1 MAAFKRSRSSVPRLP
16 FESAESIRGSFTQL
30 SQMLRWRTR
39 FFLFVPFELVPLG
52 FPASALPMVTLPDIT
67 PFQRR
72 ADELDAQMRSPTF
85 YTQARLAA
93 EVTREQ
99 QRLAV
104 LLGDYSAL
112 KKAHAEIAEMSGLL
126 RDGSSDAELREMAEA
141 ELPALNA
148 RVEELHAAV
157 LRQMIPPEATDSRN
171 TVVEIRAGTGG
182 EEAALFAASLTRMYH
197 RYCEARR
204 WVIEPMGS
212 SVSERGGF
220 REISFLVRGQ
230 DVYKQLKFE
239 SGVHRV
245 QRVPSTEA
253 NGRIHTS
260 TVTVAVLPE
269 AEEVDLHIDPQ
280 DLEITVQRASGPG
293 GQGVNTTD
301 SAVRII
307 HKPTGLMV
315 FCADGRSQIKNKA
328 SAMAVLR
335 ARLLQRKQDEEAAKY
350 AAQRKNQIGTGD
362 RSERVRTYNFPQGRL
377 TDHRIGLTLYSLGQ
391 IIEGD
396 IGPVVEALQKADL
409 EQKLAELT
417 GQPFDMKRAASGSN
431 NNDDD
436 D

>member
-1 MAAFKRSRSSVPRLP
+1 MVSLP
-16 FESAESIRGSFTQL
+16 E
-30 SQMLRWRTR
+30 
-39 FFLFVPFELVPLG
+39 
-52 FPASALPMVTLPDIT
+52 IT

-72 ADELDAQMRSPTF
+72 LDELDAQMRSPNF
-85 YTQARLAA
+85 YTDARAA
-93 EVTREQ
+93 SQVTREH
-99 QRLAV
+99 QRLG
-104 LLGDYSAL
+104 LLLADHAAL
-112 KKAHAEIAEMSGLL
+112 AKAHADITEMRTLL
-126 RDGSSDAELREMAEA
+126 RDASGDAELRELAEA
-141 ELPALNA
+141 ELPGLECRA
-148 RVEELHAAV
+148 EELHAAV
-157 LRQMIPPEATDSRN
+157 LRQMIPPEPTDSRN

-182 EEAALFAASLTRMYH
+182 EEAALFAATLTRMYH
-197 RYCEARR
+197 RYCETRR
-204 WVIEPMGS
+204 WTIEPMGS

-220 REISFLVRGQ
+220 REVSFLVRGQ

-245 QRVPSTEA
+245 QRIPSTEA

-328 SAMAVLR
+328 SAMSVLR

-350 AAQRKNQIGTGD
+350 AAQRKSQIGTGD
-362 RSERVRTYNFPQGRL
+362 RSERVRTYNFPQNRL
-377 TDHRIGLTLYSLGQ
+377 TDHRIGLTLYSLPQ
-391 IIEGD
+391 VIEGA
-396 IGPVVEALQKADL
+396 IEPVVEALQKADL

-417 GQPFDMKRAASGSN
+417 GQPFDLKRAAAG
-431 NNDDD
+431 DDD
-436 D
+436 ED